1 MTIAAS
7 QTFAVGG
14 LIREQRRRMKLT
26 LTQLGERAGVSAGY
40 LSQVERENAVP
51 SLATLGQIA
60 LALGLEIEHFISMPK
75 ATNAITRK
83 ENRAT
88 FHIGDSSV
96 VYEKL
101 AVEHPANE
109 LYSLILTIPPGYQS
123 EVAAHEGEEIIYVLE
138 GQIRQTIADA
148 SYVLG
153 KGDSLHFRGSLPHSW
168 SNPFEGAAKIIWTGT
183 LTLFRE
189 LSLAKN

>member
-1 MTIAAS
+1 
-7 QTFAVGG
+7 
-14 LIREQRRRMKLT
+14 MKLT

-60 LALGLEIEHFISMPK
+60 LALGLEIEHFVSMPK

-83 ENRAT
+83 STRPK

-109 LYSLILTIPPGYQS
+109 LSSLILTIPPGYQS
-123 EVAAHEGEEIIYVLE
+123 EVASHEGEEIIYMLE
-138 GQIRQTIADA
+138 GRIEQTVADA
-148 SYVLG
+148 CYELG
-153 KGDSLHFRGSLPHSW
+153 VGDSLHYRGGLPHSW
-168 SNPFEGAAKIIWTGT
+168 SNPFDETAKIIWTGT

-189 LSLAKN
+189 LSLAKK

>member
-1 MTIAAS
+1 MNIAAP

-60 LALGLEIEHFISMPK
+60 LALGLEIEHFVSMPK

-83 ENRAT
+83 STRPK

-109 LYSLILTIPPGYQS
+109 LSSLILTIPPGYQS
-123 EVAAHEGEEIIYVLE
+123 EVASHEGEEIIYMLE
-138 GQIRQTIADA
+138 GRIEQTVADA
-148 SYVLG
+148 CYELG
-153 KGDSLHFRGSLPHSW
+153 VGDSLHYRGGLPHSW
-168 SNPFEGAAKIIWTGT
+168 SNPFDETAKIIWTGT

-189 LSLAKN
+189 LSLAKK